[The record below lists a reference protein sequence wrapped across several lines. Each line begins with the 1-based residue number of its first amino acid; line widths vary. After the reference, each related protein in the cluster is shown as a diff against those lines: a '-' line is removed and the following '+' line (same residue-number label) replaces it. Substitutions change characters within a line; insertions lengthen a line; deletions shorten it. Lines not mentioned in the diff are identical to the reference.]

1 MYNCESPQR
10 TGSPCDDDDHVLQA
24 LMDQMTDFERG
35 EYDCI
40 HGHDAVDGASDE
52 YNRGYGE
59 QYAFEQQAGALR

>member
-1 MYNCESPQR
+1 
-10 TGSPCDDDDHVLQA
+10 
-24 LMDQMTDFERG
+24 MDQMTDFERG
-35 EYDCI
+35 EYDCV